1 MEGQTSATV
10 QSLAVRFDQKGH
22 ERPFQKAIIV
32 DIVDGY
38 MNPGDQIVIR
48 LGDRQFGAKGTRT
61 QTFVEEDFRMRWY
74 IDPVGTSRFAAIKP
88 DLVFSILSGK
98 VHHLKAHT
106 PRLVSP
112 GTRFPVYVHAKDE
125 WGNATL
131 NQESFLWKLSVLKD
145 TDEAKQIMIAKTSDA
160 PSQGWTYAVFK
171 DIFLNDEG
179 DYTIFLSLK
188 SSVTDVEHSIQES
201 ISVSASSPVPR
212 ILFADLHVR
221 IIWPLEISLIRH
233 ARCFV

>member
-1 MEGQTSATV
+1 VEGQTPATV

-38 MNPGDQIVIR
+38 MNPGDQIVVR
-48 LGDRQFGAKGTRT
+48 LGDRRFGAKGTRT

-88 DLVFSILSGK
+88 DLVFQILSGG

-106 PRLVSP
+106 PRLVGP
-112 GTRFPVYVHAKDE
+112 GTKFPVYVHAEDE

-131 NQESFLWKLSVLKD
+131 NQEDFSWTLSVVKD
-145 TDEAKQIMIAKTSDA
+145 TDEAKQLVFEEQSDA
-160 PSQGWTYAVFK
+160 PSQGWTFAVFK
-171 DIFLNDEG
+171 DKCLKGEG
-179 DYTIFLSLK
+179 DYTVFLSLK
-188 SSVTDVEHSIQES
+188 SSRAGLEFCTRES
-201 ISVSASSPVPR
+201 ISVSPSSPVPR
-212 ILFADLHVR
+212 ILFGDLHVR
-221 IIWPLEISLIRH
+221 TFCSLRFP
-233 ARCFV
+233 R